1 MTKTELESKHLADL
15 HQLAA
20 AAGVERYRML
30 TRAEL
35 IERLGDGDG
44 GDSAPSADSNGD
56 KERSDRPRSRR
67 RRSGS
72 GSGSKSGGGRE
83 REARV
88 DVEDEEEKPPP
99 RRERPSRKAAPA
111 SKAAEEPVDEK
122 DSNEDDEGDRPRR
135 RRRRRRPF
143 ARRREGISLQDLLLP
158 AESGRQA
165 VLLAE
170 TREGATDLL
179 RSVAADLAGSDGPDP
194 VALLIDPSPEELAPR
209 ERRLGLGP
217 APRLRG
223 RRRDPADRL
232 ADPLHRVL
240 GRHRRR
246 QGALRRRPRQKSER
260 QRLAHCRRSDRA
272 ELKSAPEVARP
283 AHFGVLSRSRA
294 EHATLP
300 ASLNCLAWRPQ
311 ERSRQLSGGKRSFAN
326 WAPWRAR

>member
-88 DVEDEEEKPPP
+88 DVEDEEEKAPP

-111 SKAAEEPVDEK
+111 SKAAEEPADEK
-122 DSNEDDEGDRPRR
+122 DSDEDDEGERPRR

-143 ARRREGISLQDLLLP
+143 GRRRDGISLQDLLLP

-194 VALLIDPSPEELAPR
+194 VALLIDPSPEELADWKR
-209 ERRLGLGP
+209 E
-217 APRLRG
+217 AP
-223 RRRDPADRL
+223 
-232 ADPLHRVL
+232 
-240 GRHRRR
+240 
-246 QGALRRRPRQKSER
+246 Q
-260 QRLAHCRRSDRA
+260 A
-272 ELKSAPEVARP
+272 ELVSAGQARHANDALASAQRRASEGEDVILLIDSLTRFTESWGDTDAAKELFDAGRAKKASKGKGSLTVVVAI
-283 AHFGVLSRSRA
+283 
-294 EHATLP
+294 
-300 ASLNCLAWRPQ
+300 
-311 ERSRQLSGGKRSFAN
+311 ERN
-326 WAPWRAR
+326 

>member
-35 IERLGDGDG
+35 IDRLSDGNG
-44 GDSAPSADSNGD
+44 GDSAPSAGSNGD
-56 KERSDRPRSRR
+56 KERSERPRRQRR
-67 RRSGS
+67 RSGSGS

-88 DVEDEEEKPPP
+88 DVEDEEEEAPP

-111 SKAAEEPVDEK
+111 SKDAEEPAAEK
-122 DSNEDDEGDRPRR
+122 DSDTDDEGERPRR

-143 ARRREGISLQDLLLP
+143 GRRREGISIQDLLLP

-170 TREGATDLL
+170 SREGATDLL

-194 VALLIDPSPEELAPR
+194 VALLIDPSPEELADWKR
-209 ERRLGLGP
+209 E
-217 APRLRG
+217 AP
-223 RRRDPADRL
+223 
-232 ADPLHRVL
+232 
-240 GRHRRR
+240 
-246 QGALRRRPRQKSER
+246 Q
-260 QRLAHCRRSDRA
+260 A
-272 ELKSAPEVARP
+272 ELVSAGQARHANDALASAQRRASEGEDVILLIDSLTRFTESWGDTDAAKELFDGGRAKKASGKGSLTVVVA
-283 AHFGVLSRSRA
+283 L
-294 EHATLP
+294 
-300 ASLNCLAWRPQ
+300 
-311 ERSRQLSGGKRSFAN
+311 ERN
-326 WAPWRAR
+326 

>member
-35 IERLGDGDG
+35 IDRLSDGDG
-44 GDSAPSADSNGD
+44 GDSAPSAGSNGD
-56 KERSDRPRSRR
+56 KERGDRPRRR
-67 RRSGS
+67 RSRSGS

-88 DVEDEEEKPPP
+88 EDEDDVPP

-111 SKAAEEPVDEK
+111 SRDADDSAEEK
-122 DSNEDDEGDRPRR
+122 DSDDDEGDRPRR

-143 ARRREGISLQDLLLP
+143 GRRREGISLQDLLLP

-170 TREGATDLL
+170 SRESATELL

-194 VALLIDPSPEELAPR
+194 VALLIDPSPEELADWKR
-209 ERRLGLGP
+209 E
-217 APRLRG
+217 AP
-223 RRRDPADRL
+223 
-232 ADPLHRVL
+232 
-240 GRHRRR
+240 
-246 QGALRRRPRQKSER
+246 Q
-260 QRLAHCRRSDRA
+260 A
-272 ELKSAPEVARP
+272 ELVSAGQARH
-283 AHFGVLSRSRA
+283 ANDALASAQRRASEGEDVILLVDSLTRFTESFGDTDAAKELFDAGRA
-294 EHATLP
+294 GK
-300 ASLNCLAWRPQ
+300 
-311 ERSRQLSGGKRSFAN
+311 SGGKGSLTVVVALERN
-326 WAPWRAR
+326 

>member
-35 IERLGDGDG
+35 IDRLSDGDG
-44 GDSAPSADSNGD
+44 GDSAPSAGSNGD
-56 KERSDRPRSRR
+56 KERSERPRSRR

-88 DVEDEEEKPPP
+88 DVEDEEEKAPP

-111 SKAAEEPVDEK
+111 SKAAEEPADEK
-122 DSNEDDEGDRPRR
+122 DSDEDDEGDRPRR

-143 ARRREGISLQDLLLP
+143 GRRREGISIQDLLLP

-194 VALLIDPSPEELAPR
+194 VALLIDPSPEELADWKR
-209 ERRLGLGP
+209 E
-217 APRLRG
+217 AP
-223 RRRDPADRL
+223 
-232 ADPLHRVL
+232 
-240 GRHRRR
+240 
-246 QGALRRRPRQKSER
+246 Q
-260 QRLAHCRRSDRA
+260 A
-272 ELKSAPEVARP
+272 ELVSAGQARH
-283 AHFGVLSRSRA
+283 ANDALASAQRRA
-294 EHATLP
+294 SEGEDVILLIDSLTRFTESWGDTDAAKELFDGGRVKK
-300 ASLNCLAWRPQ
+300 ASGKGSLTVVVGL
-311 ERSRQLSGGKRSFAN
+311 ERS
-326 WAPWRAR
+326 